1 MPRVAFLTGIPG
13 AGKSWI
19 GEELSSRNLA
29 THINGDE
36 VRRRAVIMLCP
47 EADSR
52 SIWSESFW
60 DKLFV
65 NTDVQPAIQHAID
78 SFVVPNLDH
87 SLPILFDA
95 FLTSHAGFR
104 SACTTALN
112 SAGYLVEA
120 VQLFWID
127 PPLAKVVEQSNSR
140 IKNGIRPGESPID
153 EREADRR
160 RRILQNRLIPPNI
173 AIGSEAPEILIEQIT
188 TFILPDGSASLS
200 ASQ

>member
-1 MPRVAFLTGIPG
+1 
-13 AGKSWI
+13 
-19 GEELSSRNLA
+19 
-29 THINGDE
+29 
-36 VRRRAVIMLCP
+36 MLCP
-47 EADSR
+47 EAESR

-65 NTDVQPAIQHAID
+65 TTDVQPAIQHAID

-112 SAGYLVEA
+112 SAGYLVDA

-127 PPLAKVVEQSNSR
+127 PPLAKVVEQANSR
-140 IKNGIRPGESPID
+140 IENGIRPEESPID
-153 EREADRR
+153 EQEAGRR
-160 RRILQNRLIPPNI
+160 RRILLTRLIPPDI
-173 AIGSEAPEILIEQIT
+173 AIGSEAPEILIEQIA
-188 TFILPDGSASLS
+188 TFLFPEGSASLS

>member
-19 GEELSSRNLA
+19 GRELTSRNLA
-29 THINGDE
+29 AHINGDE
-36 VRRRAVIMLCP
+36 VRRRAVLKLCP

-52 SIWSESFW
+52 SLWSESFW

-65 NTDVQPAIQHAID
+65 STNVQPAIQHAID

-87 SLPILFDA
+87 SLPLLFDA

-104 SACTTALN
+104 SACSAALN

-120 VQLFWID
+120 EQLFWID
-127 PPLAKVVEQSNSR
+127 PPLVKVVEQANSR
-140 IKNGIRPGESPID
+140 IKNGSRPGENPID
-153 EREADRR
+153 EREAGRR

-173 AIGSEAPEILIEQIT
+173 AIRAEAPQVLIEQIT
-188 TFILPDGSASLS
+188 TFMFPYG
-200 ASQ
+200 